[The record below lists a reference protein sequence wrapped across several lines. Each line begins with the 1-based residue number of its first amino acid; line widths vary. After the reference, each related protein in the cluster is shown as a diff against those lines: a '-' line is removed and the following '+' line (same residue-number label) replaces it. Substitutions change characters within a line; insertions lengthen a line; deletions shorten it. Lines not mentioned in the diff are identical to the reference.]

1 MTTAAAQARYP
12 LTQGVNPWLV
22 TASVMLPTFMEVLD
36 TAIASVALP
45 YIAGSLSASNS
56 EATWVL
62 TSYLVANAVILPAS
76 NWFAR
81 RFGRKRFLLFCVI
94 LFTIASFFCG
104 AAPSLGVILLARV
117 LQGAGGG
124 ALQPLSQSILLES
137 FPISKRSMSMA
148 AYGLGIVVAPVIGPT
163 LGGWLT
169 DTFSWRY
176 AFYINIPVGILAV
189 FMISRFVHDPPY
201 IKNAKVGPFDNIGFG
216 LLMVWTGAL
225 QIVLDK
231 GQEDDWF
238 GAIWVRWAVGAL
250 VVALIGWIWH
260 SWTHPR
266 GLVDLHVLRDRNFRT
281 GCFMIAMLGM
291 AIYIT
296 IAILP
301 LYYQEVL
308 GYTAFTAGLVVGP
321 RGIGSIIGSP
331 VVGLLGSRIDNR
343 LLLSGGFLVFGICA
357 LTFGSVDLSTGPYT
371 LLIPIT
377 LTGFALSF
385 VFVPLATMTTST
397 IPREEMGNATGLFNM
412 LRNIG
417 GSIGISMAT
426 TALIRRAALHQT
438 QIGANV
444 TSSTMVFQ
452 QKSAAIATYLGHPP
466 RRSPGSLRHHGP
478 ALWVN
483 GAASPPQVVCR
494 CLPLDRAP
502 GVLLRRRF
510 LAFQK
515 AQKERRP
522 TARHAL
528 REDAIL
534 SFVKEAS
541 LFENLGKYLLVI
553 AKIATCQAPPRRRLP
568 PDPPSLS
575 PCSTSSAN
583 TSPSTMSCWLRSMPS
598 LSSNSSFWASR

>member
-1 MTTAAAQARYP
+1 MPTAAAQARYP

-22 TASVMLPTFMEVLD
+22 TVSVMLPTFMEVLD

-81 RFGRKRFLLFCVI
+81 RFGRKRFLLICI
-94 LFTIASFFCG
+94 SIFTVASFFCG

-117 LQGAGGG
+117 MQGAGGG

-137 FPISKRSMSMA
+137 FPVAKRSMSMA
-148 AYGLGIVVAPVIGPT
+148 AYGLGIVMAPVLGPT

-176 AFYINIPVGILAV
+176 AFYINIPFGILALYMV
-189 FMISRFVHDPPY
+189 GRFVHDPPY

-216 LLMVWTGAL
+216 LLMVWTGSL

-238 GAIWVRWAVGAL
+238 GATWVRWAVAAL
-250 VVALIGWIWH
+250 VVALVGWVWH

-266 GLVDLHVLRDRNFRT
+266 GMVDLRVMKDRNFRT
-281 GCFMIAMLGM
+281 GCILIAMLGM
-291 AIYIT
+291 CIYIT

-308 GYTAFTAGLVVGP
+308 GYTAFTAGMVVGP
-321 RGIGSIIGSP
+321 RGIGSFIGSP
-331 VVGLLGSRIDNR
+331 VIGVLGSRVDQR
-343 LLLSGGFLVFGICA
+343 KLLCAGFLGFGICS
-357 LTFGSVDLSTGPYT
+357 LFFGMVNLDIGPYT

-385 VFVPLATMTTST
+385 VFVPLSTMATST

-417 GSIGISMAT
+417 GSIGIAMAT
-426 TALIRRAALHQT
+426 TALIRRAAFHQT
-438 QIGANV
+438 AIGANL
-444 TSSTMVFQ
+444 SASTWVLQ
-452 QKSAAIATYLGHPP
+452 QKSAQIAGYLGHRIGPGAA
-466 RRSPGSLRHHGP
+466 RPGSYGLIYGFLEQQA
-478 ALWVN
+478 ALKAYVDVFRWVALLAFFCA
-483 GAASPPQVVCR
+483 AASWMFKKPAKNAAPP
-494 CLPLDRAP
+494 P
-502 GVLLRRRF
+502 GV
-510 LAFQK
+510 
-515 AQKERRP
+515 
-522 TARHAL
+522 H
-528 REDAIL
+528 
-534 SFVKEAS
+534 
-541 LFENLGKYLLVI
+541 
-553 AKIATCQAPPRRRLP
+553 
-568 PDPPSLS
+568 
-575 PCSTSSAN
+575 
-583 TSPSTMSCWLRSMPS
+583 
-598 LSSNSSFWASR
+598 

>member
-22 TASVMLPTFMEVLD
+22 TFSVMLPTFMEVLD

-81 RFGRKRFLLFCVI
+81 RFGRKRFLLICI
-94 LFTIASFFCG
+94 TIFTVASFFCG

-117 LQGAGGG
+117 MQGAGGG

-137 FPISKRSMSMA
+137 FPVAKRSMSMA

-176 AFYINIPVGILAV
+176 AFYINIPVGILAFV
-189 FMISRFVHDPPY
+189 MVTRFVHDPPY

-216 LLMVWTGAL
+216 LLMVWTGSL

-238 GAIWVRWAVGAL
+238 GANWVRWTVTAL
-250 VVALIGWIWH
+250 VVSLVLWVWH
-260 SWTHPR
+260 SWTHPN
-266 GLVDLHVLRDRNFRT
+266 GLLDLHVLKDRNFRT
-281 GCFMIAMLGM
+281 GCILIAMLGM
-291 AIYIT
+291 CIYIT

-321 RGIGSIIGSP
+321 RGIGSFIGSP
-331 VVGLLGSRIDNR
+331 VIGVLGSRIDQR
-343 LLLSGGFLVFGICA
+343 KLLCAGFVGFGICSFI
-357 LTFGSVDLSTGPYT
+357 FGTVNLDIGPYT

-377 LTGFALSF
+377 VTGFALSF
-385 VFVPLATMTTST
+385 VFVPLATMATST

-417 GSIGISMAT
+417 GSIGIAMAT
-426 TALIRRAALHQT
+426 TALIRRAAFHQT
-438 QIGANV
+438 AIGANL
-444 TSSTMVFQ
+444 TSSTLAVQ
-452 QKSAAIATYLGHPP
+452 QKSAQIAGYLSHRIGPAAA
-466 RRSPGSLRHHGP
+466 RPGSLGLIYGMMERQA
-478 ALWVN
+478 ALKAYVDVFRWVALLAFFCA
-483 GAASPPQVVCR
+483 AASWMFKKP
-494 CLPLDRAP
+494 
-502 GVLLRRRF
+502 
-510 LAFQK
+510 
-515 AQKERRP
+515 
-522 TARHAL
+522 
-528 REDAIL
+528 
-534 SFVKEAS
+534 
-541 LFENLGKYLLVI
+541 
-553 AKIATCQAPPRRRLP
+553 AKNSAPPP
-568 PDPPSLS
+568 G
-575 PCSTSSAN
+575 
-583 TSPSTMSCWLRSMPS
+583 MH
-598 LSSNSSFWASR
+598 